1 MVMVMMLQKLSSL
14 FWSIY
19 SLQIF
24 VFYYNVK
31 EVNSESYLVEI
42 NLLVN
47 LLNYLVDVSKIKL
60 ISFQNKT
67 FHLCDRYLK

>member
-1 MVMVMMLQKLSSL
+1 MVMMLQKLSSL